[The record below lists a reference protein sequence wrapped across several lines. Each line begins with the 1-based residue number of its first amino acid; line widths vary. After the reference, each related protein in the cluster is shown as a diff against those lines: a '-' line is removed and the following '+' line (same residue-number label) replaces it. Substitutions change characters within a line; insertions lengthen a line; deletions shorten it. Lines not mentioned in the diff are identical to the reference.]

1 MTFREVF
8 LEVVQRP
15 LVLLEGGPFEVVSDR
30 FPPVLPEPA
39 VSELLEVLRAAASQH
54 GGVIPAGRQAFAVQ
68 RDLVYA
74 LKLRR
79 CLDAGHVEHGG
90 HDVDG
95 VAEGRA
101 DGAAVLNARRPVDDE
116 RVAHAAAVGVLLV
129 PAKGSIPG
137 LRPSPRDVAVRVRPA
152 DVIEPVRH
160 DVIDVLRY
168 EIEETELVH
177 DAVWAALLAGAVVRA
192 EHEEGV
198 FEQTLLFEEAGQASN
213 LRIRVVE
220 EAGERLLQARGEY
233 LLVLRQL
240 RPWQNAGV
248 ARSERRSA
256 RDDPKFELAGEPLMA
271 DYVPAWVEASAV

>member
-15 LVLLEGGPFEVVSDR
+15 LVLLEGGAFEVVSDR

-39 VSELLEVLRAAASQH
+39 VSELLEVLRAAASLH

-79 CLDAGHVEHGG
+79 CLDAGHVEHCG

-95 VAEGRA
+95 VAEGGAER
-101 DGAAVLNARRPVDDE
+101 AAVAYARRPLNDQGIADT
-116 RVAHAAAVGVLLV
+116 AAVGVLLV
-129 PAKGSIPG
+129 PAKGSVTG

-160 DVIDVLRY
+160 DVIDVLRD

-177 DAVWAALLAGAVVRA
+177 DAVRAALLAGAV
-192 EHEEGV
+192 
-198 FEQTLLFEEAGQASN
+198 
-213 LRIRVVE
+213 
-220 EAGERLLQARGEY
+220 
-233 LLVLRQL
+233 
-240 RPWQNAGV
+240 
-248 ARSERRSA
+248 
-256 RDDPKFELAGEPLMA
+256 
-271 DYVPAWVEASAV
+271 